1 MLKTICRIMIASVL
15 MLPNQESTEQ
25 GFADYMIEC
34 IEAECNSRI
43 YIPAISG
50 RTVENAETLSEV
62 QEELERLTTENIGIR
77 IEDGSLD
84 TGGLADGLANCWQQY
99 QNKNYYVLSVDYMG
113 EEEQGKEAMTPFL
126 DKMEEDCIKILEK
139 ELAKQGG
146 FPDYI
151 RFEKLKGLDIYTFRI
166 NIPEKRDD
174 EREYVVILNGTWE
187 NKEVCW
193 QYVTFPTTGCS
204 GYYAYDVYAA
214 MRADINY
221 DGFPDLLIRE
231 GYSGGSGGSWTNYR
245 GIIWKEDL
253 GKFVWYESFPAQVS
267 HFLLSE
273 QRMISHSNSGILQEY
288 VVEYKVV
295 DGEYVVTREL
305 AWIAGMAESTLYYYE
320 MGVLVKEYDTT
331 DMSYWEMCDLY
342 PDLDFWWKG

>member
-1 MLKTICRIMIASVL
+1 MLKIICKIMISCAL
-15 MLPNQESTEQ
+15 MLSKQESTEQ
-25 GFADYMIEC
+25 NPAAYMIEC
-34 IEAECNSRI
+34 IETECSSRI
-43 YIPAISG
+43 YYPAISG
-50 RTVENAETLSEV
+50 RTVENAETLLEV

-84 TGGLADGLANCWQQY
+84 TSGLADGLANCWQRY
-99 QNKNYYVLSVDYMG
+99 QKKNYYVLSVDYTA
-113 EEEQGKEAMTPFL
+113 EEEQGKDAMTPFL
-126 DKMEEDCIKILEK
+126 DKMEEECITVLEK
-139 ELAKQGG
+139 ELAKKGG

-151 RFEKLKGLDIYTFRI
+151 RLEKLKGLDIYTFRI
-166 NIPEKRDD
+166 NIPGKRDD

-193 QYVTFPTTGCS
+193 QYVTFPTTGNLRYS
-204 GYYAYDVYAA
+204 SYDVYAA
-214 MRADINY
+214 IQVDINY

-253 GKFVWYESFPAQVS
+253 EKFVWYESFPSQVS
-267 HFLLSE
+267 HFRLSE
-273 QRMISHSNSGILQEY
+273 QRMIDHYDLGILEEQ

-295 DGEYVVTREL
+295 DGEYVETREL

>member
-84 TGGLADGLANCWQQY
+84 TSGLADGLANCWQQY
-99 QNKNYYVLSVDYMG
+99 QKKNYYVLSVDYMG